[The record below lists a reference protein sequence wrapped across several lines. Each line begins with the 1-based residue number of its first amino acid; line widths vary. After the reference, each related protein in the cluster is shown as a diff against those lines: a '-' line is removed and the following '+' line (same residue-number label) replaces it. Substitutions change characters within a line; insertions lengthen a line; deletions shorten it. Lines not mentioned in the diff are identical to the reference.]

1 MKRLAIM
8 LLLVPLAFAQW
19 EGVAGVAVA
28 LSVTFIA
35 ILYAI
40 GFGFDVNELKIT
52 AKEELFQVIALAV
65 MLAVLVGAN
74 SLLNAIST
82 NAAFTGGSATMQDA
96 AQSILTTTYNNLADP
111 NSGIFT
117 NIRNLDKSASLEAS
131 RAGQC
136 NILGMGY
143 SVSGCGGFSMLATPL
158 SMAGTITGFA
168 ITEVASMN
176 KLIDLSKTY
185 ALTLLLPLGILL
197 RTFKITRGAGGFL
210 IALAISLHIMLPA
223 GVIFNQMLLVTFNN
237 DTTLSAGYTG
247 SPTASIPECNAMDT
261 SSGDSGNSASA
272 YSAYQG
278 MRADIRAYM
287 DTIMIG
293 ATLGPIISLLMFI
306 ASLRTLSSIMGSEVD
321 VSGIARFA

>member
-1 MKRLAIM
+1 MKKLAIL

-19 EGVAGVAVA
+19 EGIAGLTIG
-28 LSVTFIA
+28 LSVTLIA

-74 SLLNAIST
+74 GLLNTIST
-82 NAAFTGGSATMQDA
+82 NIAFTGGAATMQDA
-96 AQSILTTTYNNLADP
+96 AQGLLTSDYNDLN
-111 NSGIFT
+111 
-117 NIRNLDKSASLEAS
+117 NIIMANVMSLDKSASIEAS

-158 SMAGTITGFA
+158 SMAGSITGFA

-176 KLIDLSKTY
+176 RLIELSKTY
-185 ALTLLLPLGILL
+185 ALTMLLPLGILL

-223 GVIFNQMLLVTFNN
+223 GVIFNEMLRQTFDDPSN
-237 DTTLSAGYTG
+237 TLSADYRA
-247 SPTASIPECNAMDT
+247 SPSASIAECNAMDT
-261 SSGDSGNSASA
+261 NSGDEGNSAKA
-272 YSAYQG
+272 YSTYTG

-287 DTIMIG
+287 DTIMIR
-293 ATLGPIISLLMFI
+293 ATLGPIIALLMFI
-306 ASLRTLSSIMGSEVD
+306 ASLRALTSLMGAEVD